1 MRNDVKFSGW
11 TLTASGPACDQFLE
25 SVFFTG
31 SGRMGARGC
40 AAFRPQ
46 ERPLDAGLF
55 VAGIFDRISGGSP
68 ITDFAALPTP
78 VWCRIELGGE
88 TAQFS
93 SPVTRTLDLR
103 TGELSLEYTVS
114 AAGHRAAVTE
124 RRVFPMD
131 TPGLIFQRFVI
142 NSNVPATLT
151 LGIDSSPCNCPIPDD
166 QVKENDEMV
175 RMFRPCGYAS
185 DGSGLSAEYETRY
198 TGLRISY
205 RMAASSPAGAETCGG
220 APRFTGRALSVDTC
234 CQIRTSR
241 DLDPRLDAEFP
252 GSISYDS
259 ALVRAGAALGRRR
272 EDSDVAID
280 GDPEAQSA
288 VRYVI
293 YQLMANC
300 SSRDPSVSIGARGLT
315 HTRYKGCC
323 FWDTEMF
330 ILPFFLLSDPEA
342 ARSLLSFR
350 VRTLPQAR
358 EHARKMNGTGARYP
372 WMVSLDG
379 SEQCESWDIGCS
391 EVHVTADIA
400 YALGQYLD
408 WTGDG
413 GFFLGGGAAALIETA
428 RFWPSR
434 YSPAPD
440 GGVNLLFCKGPDEYC
455 GITSNNLYTN
465 VMVRHNVD
473 LAARAAERLS
483 RLDAGQYAQLGLTGD
498 EIKSWREL
506 YGKIKLP
513 RDPETGRWRQDDTFH
528 LLEPVD
534 MGALKPD
541 DSAAYSR
548 VCFDALQRLK
558 VIKQAD
564 VLLLMT
570 RMPELFSR
578 EEKLAAWED
587 FEPLCIHDST
597 LSFAT
602 HALFAAQN
610 GLSDDAMRYF
620 TKALWLD
627 LRDVMCNT
635 GKEGLHLACLGET
648 YQSLVFGFAGLH
660 LEDSQ
665 PVLSPNLPEGWRSL
679 RFRFHFRGARFE
691 ARVTHDGAV
700 IEPLA

>member
-1 MRNDVKFSGW
+1 
-11 TLTASGPACDQFLE
+11 
-25 SVFFTG
+25 
-31 SGRMGARGC
+31 
-40 AAFRPQ
+40 
-46 ERPLDAGLF
+46 
-55 VAGIFDRISGGSP
+55 
-68 ITDFAALPTP
+68 
-78 VWCRIELGGE
+78 
-88 TAQFS
+88 
-93 SPVTRTLDLR
+93 
-103 TGELSLEYTVS
+103 
-114 AAGHRAAVTE
+114 
-124 RRVFPMD
+124 
-131 TPGLIFQRFVI
+131 
-142 NSNVPATLT
+142 
-151 LGIDSSPCNCPIPDD
+151 
-166 QVKENDEMV
+166 
-175 RMFRPCGYAS
+175 
-185 DGSGLSAEYETRY
+185 
-198 TGLRISY
+198 
-205 RMAASSPAGAETCGG
+205 
-220 APRFTGRALSVDTC
+220 
-234 CQIRTSR
+234 
-241 DLDPRLDAEFP
+241 
-252 GSISYDS
+252 
-259 ALVRAGAALGRRR
+259 
-272 EDSDVAID
+272 
-280 GDPEAQSA
+280 
-288 VRYVI
+288 
-293 YQLMANC
+293 
-300 SSRDPSVSIGARGLT
+300 
-315 HTRYKGCC
+315 
-323 FWDTEMF
+323 
-330 ILPFFLLSDPEA
+330 
-342 ARSLLSFR
+342 
-350 VRTLPQAR
+350 
-358 EHARKMNGTGARYP
+358 
-372 WMVSLDG
+372 
-379 SEQCESWDIGCS
+379 
-391 EVHVTADIA
+391 
-400 YALGQYLD
+400 
-408 WTGDG
+408 
-413 GFFLGGGAAALIETA
+413 
-428 RFWPSR
+428 
-434 YSPAPD
+434 
-440 GGVNLLFCKGPDEYC
+440 
-455 GITSNNLYTN
+455 
-465 VMVRHNVD
+465 MVRHNVD

-660 LEDSQ
+660 LEDGR
-665 PVLSPNLPEGWRSL
+665 PALSPNLPEGWRSL